1 MNDEQSQNGQDE
13 SFVREAAKAV
23 ALGAVLG
30 AAVGAVTAASREA
43 AEKDEPEAPEASE
56 APEAEAQADVEE
68 PEEGENVAEAEEY
81 EEPESA
87 APEEP
92 ADEPDKEPQAHAETQ
107 SDDEEPQERE
117 EPQPDDGSA
126 PAGLE
131 IVQRAKRQ
139 LAELTGRSPEG
150 VLGFE
155 QADDGW
161 RVTLEVVELSRTPS
175 STDVMAAYDVLV
187 DDSGDVRQWRR
198 TRRYI
203 RSQAESEEVA

>member
-1 MNDEQSQNGQDE
+1 MDDEQIQNGQDE

-43 AEKDEPEAPEASE
+43 AESKRTEAPEAG
-56 APEAEAQADVEE
+56 ARTDMDE
-68 PEEGENVAEAEEY
+68 PEERENVSETEEAENVAETEQY
-81 EEPESA
+81 EEPES
-87 APEEP
+87 EGS
-92 ADEPDKEPQAHAETQ
+92 DEP
-107 SDDEEPQERE
+107 DEEPQARE
-117 EPQPDDGSA
+117 EPQQEEEPQADDGPP

-131 IVQRAKRQ
+131 IVQQAKRQ
-139 LAELTGRSPEG
+139 LAELTGRSTEG